1 MVSPSCPSSILLP
14 LPEASVDLASAIL
27 YIIQTVYSLCFYAC
41 LLSFSIDFLSLVHD
55 IVCAYVLSHFSPV
68 CLFVTLRTV
77 LHQAPLSMEF
87 SRQEYWSGLPCP
99 PPEDLLN
106 PRIKP
111 ASLMSPALA
120 GEFFTT
126 STTWEAP
133 LYAVCRLN
141 K

>member
-55 IVCAYVLSHFSPV
+55 MVCAYVLSHFSPV

-99 PPEDLLN
+99 PPEDLPN
-106 PRIKP
+106 PVIEP
-111 ASLMSPALA
+111 TSLRNSLI
-120 GEFFTT
+120 GRWVLYHQHH
-126 STTWEAP
+126 WEAG
-133 LYAVCRLN
+133 
-141 K
+141 